1 MEKLNEQEIKGF
13 NKDKD
18 VFYYKRYADSI
29 KISNYSI
36 DVDASVFVVIYKNGT
51 FDIKTKKGNSLVI
64 NEKNISLDKKYS
76 YDLIKKFLES
86 NRSDKSKF
94 SYLFKMIYDLIDIG
108 NTTHLERLM

>member
-1 MEKLNEQEIKGF
+1 MEELNEQEIEGSDR
-13 NKDKD
+13 DKNF
-18 VFYYKRYADSI
+18 FYYRRYTDTI
-29 KISNYSI
+29 KISNSST
-36 DVDASVFVVIYKNGT
+36 DASVFVTIYKNET
-51 FDIKTKKGNSLVI
+51 FDIKTKKGNTLVI

-86 NRSDKSKF
+86 NRSNKSKF